1 MRLLRY
7 GPKGQEKPGIIDRH
21 GAIRDLSG
29 VIRDLDGPNLSDGAL
44 AQLRSLDAE
53 SLPLVP
59 GKQRIGPC
67 VAGTGMFH
75 AIGLNYRDHAA
86 ETGAR
91 VPTEPMLFTK
101 SVYAICGPN
110 DDVIRPRGSTKLDWE
125 AELGIVIGTTGKY
138 IAEANAFDHV
148 AGYCVV
154 NDVSEREFQKDR
166 EGQFVKGKSGDNFGP
181 IGPWLVTRDE
191 IPDPQNLRIWLEVDG
206 ERRQNGTLVGIQYRK
221 VLGMG
226 VVVADQGIENHRIQQ
241 TQYLWRTR
249 SGHAADHVKALFQ
262 TRPTL
267 VLVFQFRYHAKC
279 LAEIFLMQPQALAIC
294 SLISVIT
301 LNQQK

>member
-191 IPDPQNLRIWLEVDG
+191 IPDPQNLRIWLEVDD
-206 ERRQNGTLVGIQYRK
+206 ERRQNGTTADMIFGVRFLVSYLSRFMTLHAGDIITTGTPAGVGQGMKPETYLRPGQRIR
-221 VLGMG
+221 LGVEG
-226 VVVADQGIENHRIQQ
+226 LGEQSQLVVQDN
-241 TQYLWRTR
+241 
-249 SGHAADHVKALFQ
+249 
-262 TRPTL
+262 
-267 VLVFQFRYHAKC
+267 
-279 LAEIFLMQPQALAIC
+279 
-294 SLISVIT
+294 
-301 LNQQK
+301 